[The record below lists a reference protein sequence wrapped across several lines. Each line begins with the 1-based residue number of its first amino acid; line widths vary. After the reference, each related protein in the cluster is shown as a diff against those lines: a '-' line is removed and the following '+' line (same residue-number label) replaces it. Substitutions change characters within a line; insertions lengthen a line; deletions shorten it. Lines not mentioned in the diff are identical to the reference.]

1 MFLSGFNSETERVNA
16 IVNSG
21 ASSRMTDKRFLEKE
35 IIKFMASPVRA
46 NMITGEAYYMGDHD
60 ILKRKRTVI
69 GEQGK
74 VEVVNN
80 LPNNRLI
87 DNQYGK
93 MVDQKNNYLLAR
105 PLTFVTDNEKYGEEL
120 KKIFNK
126 KFQRI
131 LQGIG
136 QDSLNGGIAWLY
148 VYYNQQG
155 ELAFKRFKPYEVLP
169 FWKDSEH
176 TELDFVCRIYNIAG
190 YEGEAEVTITK
201 VEVYSEKGIERYVF
215 EGQRLIEDV
224 ERPFEN
230 YLTIENGNGFNWA
243 KLPVIA
249 FKQNS
254 KEIPLIKRVK
264 SLQDA
269 LNAIRSDFMNNM
281 QEDARNTIL
290 VIKNYDGTNLGEFRR
305 NLATY
310 GAVKVRYDGDV
321 KGGVETLKID
331 VNSNNYVV
339 ICDMLKKSIIEN
351 ARGYDARDERMSNN
365 PNQMNIQSMYSDI
378 ELDANGMETEFQ
390 AGFEELLW
398 FVNTYLANKKIGDFS
413 DETVDIIFNKD
424 QLINETD
431 VINNCKSSL
440 GILSDESVVAQHP
453 WVSDVAAELEKLQKQ
468 RAENEKFDYDGLF
481 NVKQGDAGEQK
492 DEQSKVL
499 AKEI

>member
-1 MFLSGFNSETERVNA
+1 
-16 IVNSG
+16 
-21 ASSRMTDKRFLEKE
+21 
-35 IIKFMASPVRA
+35 
-46 NMITGEAYYMGDHD
+46 
-60 ILKRKRTVI
+60 
-69 GEQGK
+69 
-74 VEVVNN
+74 
-80 LPNNRLI
+80 
-87 DNQYGK
+87 
-93 MVDQKNNYLLAR
+93 
-105 PLTFVTDNEKYGEEL
+105 
-120 KKIFNK
+120 
-126 KFQRI
+126 
-131 LQGIG
+131 
-136 QDSLNGGIAWLY
+136 
-148 VYYNQQG
+148 
-155 ELAFKRFKPYEVLP
+155 
-169 FWKDSEH
+169 
-176 TELDFVCRIYNIAG
+176 
-190 YEGEAEVTITK
+190 
-201 VEVYSEKGIERYVF
+201 
-215 EGQRLIEDV
+215 
-224 ERPFEN
+224 
-230 YLTIENGNGFNWA
+230 
-243 KLPVIA
+243 
-249 FKQNS
+249 
-254 KEIPLIKRVK
+254 
-264 SLQDA
+264 
-269 LNAIRSDFMNNM
+269 MNNM

-398 FVNTYLANKKIGDFS
+398 FVNTYLVNKKIGDFS

-481 NVKQGDAGEQK
+481 NVKQGDTGEQK